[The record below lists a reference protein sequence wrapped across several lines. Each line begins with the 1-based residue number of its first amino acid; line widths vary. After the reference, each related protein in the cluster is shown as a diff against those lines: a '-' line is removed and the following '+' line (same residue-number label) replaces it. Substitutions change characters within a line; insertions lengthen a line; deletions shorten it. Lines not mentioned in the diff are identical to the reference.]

1 MFSLSYLTET
11 DSQEGFRTSQI
22 VFFSAAEVSFFP
34 QVLEVEEEMRQL
46 LQETQTSKRAMEE
59 KVRRL
64 SSVLKD
70 FHS

>member
-64 SSVLKD
+64 TSVLKD